1 MRKWY
6 DLIVSN
12 VDDLAL
18 ILTAE
23 NGKPLAESRGEVLY
37 GASYVEWFAEE
48 TKRIYGDVIPPNSPG
63 KRIMVFKQPVGVCGL
78 ITPWNFP
85 SAMIT
90 RKAAAAL
97 AAGCTIVT
105 KPAGETPLSAL
116 ALAELAL
123 RAGVP
128 GKAYGV
134 VTASRQ
140 HVNEVGLELS
150 THPDVRKVSFTGST
164 IVGKLLLKQA
174 SSTVKRVS
182 MELGG
187 DAPFIV
193 FNDADLDAAVAG
205 AMSSKYRNS
214 GQTCV
219 CANRIFVQ
227 SGVYDQFAEKLAAK
241 ARQIKVGH
249 GFDEGVQQ
257 GPLINQAALEKVV
270 GLVIDAKAKGAKVIL
285 GGKPHQLG
293 GTYYDPT
300 VLTHATTDMNI
311 FKTEIFGPVAA
322 LYKFETEEEVIRLAN
337 QSEYGLAGYFF
348 SKDVHRCWRVA
359 EALEVGMV
367 GINDGII
374 SSEVA
379 PFGGVKQS
387 GMGREG
393 SKYGIDEYIFTKY
406 VCLGGL

>member
-1 MRKWY
+1 
-6 DLIVSN
+6 VSK

-270 GLVIDAKAKGAKVIL
+270 GLVNDAKAKGAKVIL

>member
-270 GLVIDAKAKGAKVIL
+270 GLVNDAKAKGAKVIL